1 MKKKTHRHIR
11 KIFFRLSA
19 AVFCIIIAML
29 LFFGVKGYLIYRQAI
44 DNCPI
49 DEMVSSIQDNQNF
62 VGYEELPKIYI
73 AAVIS
78 TEDKRFESHWGFD
91 VIAISRAAWNDIKA
105 MSFVEGGSTITQ
117 QLVKNQYF
125 TQEKKLERKF
135 AEIFAAVELEQQCS
149 KEEIF
154 ELYVNTIYF
163 GSGYYGIYD
172 AAQGYYQKAPAEL
185 SDYEAVMLAGLPNA
199 PSAYSPG
206 DNMALAHKRM
216 KVVLSRMV
224 GNGVLKEEAADE
236 ILRSVY
242 SNSSAD

>member
-1 MKKKTHRHIR
+1 MKKKTHCHIR

-224 GNGVLKEEAADE
+224 GNGVLKEDEADE